1 MNLRYILIP
10 LTVLALAPAAAQT
23 STPATSTSP
32 APATAP
38 AQNDAPDP
46 LATAVLDF
54 ESSDDLI
61 QKQGANV
68 AVLLQADLSASQNV
82 ILVERQEI
90 EKILSEQELGASGL
104 VSSDTAAK
112 IGSLT
117 GAKVLITGR
126 LFAVGSQYV
135 LVGKIIS
142 TETSRVYGV
151 TATVDSLNNLPQATQ
166 SLADKIDAAIGTH
179 RDTLVVAQETP
190 DQRLARLRTLL
201 PPAPLPTVSVKITEQ
216 DYTAETIDP
225 AAQTEFTLL
234 LQQLG
239 FKVIDPDQSHQ
250 IADIAIT
257 GEAFSELGSFH
268 GDLVSGRGRIEIKLT
283 RTANQDV
290 IMADRETQIA
300 VAVGARVAGKDA
312 LEKAAD
318 KLIFRIVPKLT
329 K

>member
-1 MNLRYILIP
+1 VKPHYTLFLLSI
-10 LTVLALAPAAAQT
+10 LALSTAAAQT
-23 STPATSTSP
+23 SSPTSPGSPTPAAAS
-32 APATAP
+32 
-38 AQNDAPDP
+38 AQAAADP
-46 LATAVLDF
+46 LATAILNF
-54 ESSDDLI
+54 QSSDELI
-61 QKQGANV
+61 EKQGANV
-68 AVLLQADLSASQNV
+68 AVLLQADLSASNNV
-82 ILVERQEI
+82 ILVEREEI

-117 GAKVLITGR
+117 GAKVLVTGR

-151 TATVDSLNNLPQATQ
+151 TSTVDSLNNLPQATQ
-166 SLADKIDAAIGTH
+166 ALADKIDAAVDTH
-179 RDTLVVAQETP
+179 RSTLVVAQETP
-190 DQRLARLRTLL
+190 VQFLARLRTLM
-201 PPAPLPTVSVKITEQ
+201 PPAPLPTVSVKITER
-216 DYTAETIDP
+216 DYTAATIDP
-225 AAQTEFTLL
+225 AAQTEITLL

-250 IADIAIT
+250 VADIAIT

-268 GDLVSGRGRIEIKLT
+268 RDLVSGRGRIEIKLT
-283 RTANQDV
+283 RTSSQDV
-290 IMADRETQIA
+290 IMADRETQVA
-300 VAVGARVAGKDA
+300 VAVGARTAGKDA

-318 KLIFRIVPKLT
+318 KLMPRIVPKLT